1 MLESTEGYTLDVGV
15 GALGEFG
22 MFDGELEMWSRTF
35 TIRRGQVK
43 SAPAAAVAAADAA
56 ATSAT
61 ERPTGSP
68 TDAADAPDAATTAG
82 GSGAGGGGGD
92 DADAATTAAGR
103 GGGGGG
109 DAAATAGGRT
119 DAPDAATTAGG
130 GGGGAAAAATT
141 AGGSDSPCGGTA
153 VTLRVFEDPSE
164 AGTNGEYI
172 LWPSSVMMA
181 RFLQLR
187 GEEK

>member
-1 MLESTEGYTLDVGV
+1 MESTDGYTLDVGV

-35 TIRRGQVK
+35 TIRRGLVK
-43 SAPAAAVAAADAA
+43 STPAAAVAATDAA
-56 ATSAT
+56 ATSA
-61 ERPTGSP
+61 
-68 TDAADAPDAATTAG
+68 AVDAAT
-82 GSGAGGGGGD
+82 
-92 DADAATTAAGR
+92 
-103 GGGGGG
+103 
-109 DAAATAGGRT
+109 AAA
-119 DAPDAATTAGG
+119 AAG
-130 GGGGAAAAATT
+130 GGGGAAAAAAAAS
-141 AGGSDSPCGGTA
+141 AGGSDSPRGGTA

-181 RFLQLR
+181 RFLQVR

>member
-1 MLESTEGYTLDVGV
+1 MESTDGYTLDVGV

-35 TIRRGQVK
+35 TIRRGQVT
-43 SAPAAAVAAADAA
+43 STPAAAVAAADAA
-56 ATSAT
+56 ATS
-61 ERPTGSP
+61 
-68 TDAADAPDAATTAG
+68 DAADAA
-82 GSGAGGGGGD
+82 
-92 DADAATTAAGR
+92 TAAAIG

-109 DAAATAGGRT
+109 DSDAAAS
-119 DAPDAATTAGG
+119 
-130 GGGGAAAAATT
+130 
-141 AGGSDSPCGGTA
+141 AGGSDTPRGGTA

-181 RFLQLR
+181 RFLQVR